1 MSNNFG
7 FVRVA
12 SAIPAV
18 EVANCSFNQEQML
31 ALIKKAT
38 EEKVQVLCFPELSIT
53 SYTCQDLFIQQKL
66 LDDAEMALKKLLV
79 GMPVAFQNMLLNCA
93 VVIKQGI
100 IQGIVP
106 KNYLPNY
113 KEFYEMRWFASGH
126 NIPNASTTLAGQNSP
141 IGHHLLFD
149 EGNFVFG
156 IEICEDMWAP
166 APPSTELALHGA
178 DVIFNLSADN
188 DCVGKY
194 TYLKSLIAQQSA
206 RCLCGYVFA
215 GAGFGESTQDIVF
228 SGKALIYEN
237 GRLLAESERFSM
249 EEQLI
254 TTEIDIELIR
264 TERRSN
270 TTFSTAVSR
279 LTDNSDYKTI
289 CIAQTSD
296 RPTNIG
302 KLHRTFP
309 AHPFVPTGNALDERC
324 EEIFHIQMHGLAKRL
339 WHTRCS
345 HVVVGISGGLDSTL
359 ALLVCVRTFD
369 SLKMDRKGIV
379 GITMP
384 GMGTT
389 DRTYSN
395 AIALMQELGITLRE
409 ISIVDAVKQHFK
421 DLDIDSNVHDVTY
434 ENSQARERTQ
444 ILMDAANQVGGLV
457 IGTGDLSELALG
469 WATYNGD
476 HMSMYGVNVS
486 VPKTLVRHLVEW
498 TAKTQVSDKCREVL
512 LDIAATPISPELIP
526 ADENGNILQ
535 KTEDL
540 VGPYELHDFFLYFFL
555 RFGFRPQKLYF
566 MAQQTFAGI
575 YSEAEIKKWMTV
587 FMRRFFAQQ
596 FKRSCLPDGPK
607 VGNCSL
613 SPRGDWRMPS
623 DASSSS
629 WVDECKLL

>member
-1 MSNNFG
+1 
-7 FVRVA
+7 
-12 SAIPAV
+12 
-18 EVANCSFNQEQML
+18 
-31 ALIKKAT
+31 
-38 EEKVQVLCFPELSIT
+38 
-53 SYTCQDLFIQQKL
+53 
-66 LDDAEMALKKLLV
+66 
-79 GMPVAFQNMLLNCA
+79 
-93 VVIKQGI
+93 
-100 IQGIVP
+100 
-106 KNYLPNY
+106 
-113 KEFYEMRWFASGH
+113 
-126 NIPNASTTLAGQNSP
+126 
-141 IGHHLLFD
+141 
-149 EGNFVFG
+149 
-156 IEICEDMWAP
+156 
-166 APPSTELALHGA
+166 
-178 DVIFNLSADN
+178 
-188 DCVGKY
+188 
-194 TYLKSLIAQQSA
+194 
-206 RCLCGYVFA
+206 
-215 GAGFGESTQDIVF
+215 
-228 SGKALIYEN
+228 
-237 GRLLAESERFSM
+237 M

-302 KLHRTFP
+302 KLHRAFP

-339 WHTRCS
+339 LHTRCS

-575 YSEAEIKKWMTV
+575 YSEAEIKKWITV